1 MDNEW
6 IQITFLGNEWKSKTV
21 YINPIT
27 KTAKVYKSE
36 ISHWGYHDESEW
48 DESEEIITVE
58 QALALVYPNEE
69 AISMVKT
76 YMGNDYADALAE
88 LARKGKA

>member
-6 IQITFLGNEWKSKTV
+6 IQIAFLGNEWKSKTV

-36 ISHWGYHDESEW
+36 ISHWGYHDESEC

-69 AISMVKT
+69 AISLVKT
-76 YMGNDYADALAE
+76 YMGNDYADVLAE